1 MTPRT
6 LKNIKSLERNIKKL
20 NLTDVYVFDIDNTIF
35 ESVGTYEQDY
45 NLDKFEMDNTFFR
58 NLALRRLPCFYSI
71 ERYFDKIGK
80 YGTRNIVVLQTA
92 RSKKWW
98 LPLILFLKGVRY
110 DVLIQRPKFNNM
122 DSGKLKRT
130 QLIDLIMFRRINIGN
145 LFFIDDSKINRD
157 EIDTLKFAITY
168 NADELNKTAIKK
180 SIDLAKK
187 YKRGLK

>member
-20 NLTDVYVFDIDNTIF
+20 NLTDIYVFDIDNTIF

>member
-58 NLALRRLPCFYSI
+58 NLALRRLPLFYSI

-98 LPLILFLKGVRY
+98 LPLILFLKGVKY

>member
-98 LPLILFLKGVRY
+98 LPLILFLKGVKY

>member
-6 LKNIKSLERNIKKL
+6 LKNVKSLRRNITKL

-71 ERYFDKIGK
+71 EKYFDKIGK

-98 LPLILFLKGVRY
+98 LPLILFLKGVKY

-130 QLIDLIMFRRINIGN
+130 QLIDLIMFRKINIGN

-157 EIDTLKFAITY
+157 EINTLKFAITY

-180 SIDLAKK
+180 AIDLTKK
-187 YKRGLK
+187 YKGGLK

>member
-20 NLTDVYVFDIDNTIF
+20 NLTDIYVFDIDNTIF

-58 NLALRRLPCFYSI
+58 NLALRRLPLFYSI
-71 ERYFDKIGK
+71 GRYFDKIGK

-98 LPLILFLKGVRY
+98 LPLILFLKGVKY

>member
-6 LKNIKSLERNIKKL
+6 LKNVKSLRRNITKL

-71 ERYFDKIGK
+71 EKYFDKIGK

-98 LPLILFLKGVRY
+98 LPLILFLKGVKY
-110 DVLIQRPKFNNM
+110 DVLIAVLFN
-122 DSGKLKRT
+122 SSAL
-130 QLIDLIMFRRINIGN
+130 
-145 LFFIDDSKINRD
+145 
-157 EIDTLKFAITY
+157 
-168 NADELNKTAIKK
+168 
-180 SIDLAKK
+180 
-187 YKRGLK
+187 